1 MATYNNTTDSS
12 FNAFNTSS
20 TNNSNINPELDR
32 YLTELELQVVNWEIV
47 GSFLF
52 TISSIY
58 YLESTF
64 IGQKILLDRLYN
76 IEDNLDPTDLTD
88 AGEIFSLEGVII
100 FTVTA
105 FVRAHIERM
114 RNTNTLLD
122 FDEIA
127 NSYLVTL
134 WAVLLRIKDRA
145 HILGRIPDF

>member
-1 MATYNNTTDSS
+1 MATYNTSDSS
-12 FNAFNTSS
+12 FNTFNTSS
-20 TNNSNINPELDR
+20 NNNIDPELNR

-47 GSFLF
+47 GSILF
-52 TISSIY
+52 TLSSIY
-58 YLESTF
+58 YLEATF
-64 IGQKILLDRLYN
+64 IGQKILIDRLNN
-76 IEDNLDPTDLTD
+76 IEDDLDATDLTD

-105 FVRAHIERM
+105 FVRANIERM

-134 WAVLLRIKDRA
+134 WAVLVRIKDRA

>member
-12 FNAFNTSS
+12 FNTFNTS
-20 TNNSNINPELDR
+20 NNNNISPELDR

-52 TISSIY
+52 TLSSIY
-58 YLESTF
+58 YLEATL
-64 IGQKILLDRLYN
+64 IGQEILIDRLNN
-76 IEDNLDPTDLTD
+76 IDDNLDSTDLTD

-105 FVRAHIERM
+105 FVRAYIEKM

-127 NSYLVTL
+127 KSYLVTL
-134 WAVLLRIKDRA
+134 WAVLIRIKDRA

>member
-12 FNAFNTSS
+12 FNTFNTS
-20 TNNSNINPELDR
+20 NNNNINPELDR

-47 GSFLF
+47 GSILF
-52 TISSIY
+52 TLSSIY
-58 YLESTF
+58 YLEATF
-64 IGQKILLDRLYN
+64 IGQKILIDRLNN
-76 IEDNLDPTDLTD
+76 IDDNLDSTDLTD

-105 FVRAHIERM
+105 FVRANIERM

-134 WAVLLRIKDRA
+134 WAVLVRIKDRA

>member
-12 FNAFNTSS
+12 FNTFNTS
-20 TNNSNINPELDR
+20 NNNNINPELDR

-52 TISSIY
+52 TLSSIY
-58 YLESTF
+58 YLEATL
-64 IGQKILLDRLYN
+64 IGQEILIDRLNN
-76 IEDNLDPTDLTD
+76 IDDNLDSTDLTD

-105 FVRAHIERM
+105 FVRAYIEKM

-127 NSYLVTL
+127 KSYLVTL
-134 WAVLLRIKDRA
+134 WAVLIRIKDRA

>member
-12 FNAFNTSS
+12 FNTFNTS
-20 TNNSNINPELDR
+20 NNNNINPELDR

-52 TISSIY
+52 TLSSIY
-58 YLESTF
+58 YLEATL
-64 IGQKILLDRLYN
+64 IGQEILIDRLNN
-76 IEDNLDPTDLTD
+76 IDDNLDSTDLTD

-105 FVRAHIERM
+105 FVRAYIEKM

-127 NSYLVTL
+127 KSYLVTL
-134 WAVLLRIKDRA
+134 WAVLIRIKDRA
-145 HILGRIPDF
+145 HILGPIPDF

>member
-12 FNAFNTSS
+12 FNTFNTS
-20 TNNSNINPELDR
+20 NNNNINPELDR

-52 TISSIY
+52 TLSSIY
-58 YLESTF
+58 YLEATL
-64 IGQKILLDRLYN
+64 IGQEILIDRLNN
-76 IEDNLDPTDLTD
+76 IDDNLDSTDLTD

-105 FVRAHIERM
+105 FVRANIERM
-114 RNTNTLLD
+114 RNTNNLLD

-127 NSYLVTL
+127 KSYLVTL
-134 WAVLLRIKDRA
+134 WAVLIRIKDRA

>member
-1 MATYNNTTDSS
+1 MATYNNTSDSS
-12 FNAFNTSS
+12 FNTFNTSS
-20 TNNSNINPELDR
+20 NNINPELDR

-47 GSFLF
+47 GSILF
-52 TISSIY
+52 TLSSIY
-58 YLESTF
+58 YLEATF
-64 IGQKILLDRLYN
+64 IGQKILIDRLNN
-76 IEDNLDPTDLTD
+76 IDDNLDSTDLTD

-105 FVRAHIERM
+105 FVRANIERM

-134 WAVLLRIKDRA
+134 WAVLVRIKDRA

>member
-12 FNAFNTSS
+12 FNTFNTS
-20 TNNSNINPELDR
+20 NNNNINPELDR

-52 TISSIY
+52 TLSSIY
-58 YLESTF
+58 YLEATL
-64 IGQKILLDRLYN
+64 IGQEILIDRLNN
-76 IEDNLDPTDLTD
+76 IDDNLDSTDLTD

-105 FVRAHIERM
+105 FVRAYIEKM

-122 FDEIA
+122 FDEMA
-127 NSYLVTL
+127 KSYLVTL
-134 WAVLLRIKDRA
+134 WAVLIRIKDRA

>member
-12 FNAFNTSS
+12 FNTFNTS
-20 TNNSNINPELDR
+20 NNNNINPELDR

-52 TISSIY
+52 TLSSIY
-58 YLESTF
+58 YLEATL
-64 IGQKILLDRLYN
+64 IGQEILIDRLNN
-76 IEDNLDPTDLTD
+76 IDDNLDSTDLTD

-105 FVRAHIERM
+105 FVRAYIEKM

-134 WAVLLRIKDRA
+134 WAVLIRIKDRA

>member
-1 MATYNNTTDSS
+1 MATYNTSDSS
-12 FNAFNTSS
+12 FNTFNTSS
-20 TNNSNINPELDR
+20 NNNINPELNR

-47 GSFLF
+47 GSILF
-52 TISSIY
+52 TLSSIY
-58 YLESTF
+58 YLEATF
-64 IGQKILLDRLYN
+64 IGQKILIDRLNN
-76 IEDNLDPTDLTD
+76 IEDDLDATDLTD

-105 FVRAHIERM
+105 FVRANIERM

-134 WAVLLRIKDRA
+134 WAVLVRIKDRA

>member
-12 FNAFNTSS
+12 FNTFNTS
-20 TNNSNINPELDR
+20 NNNNINPELDR
-32 YLTELELQVVNWEIV
+32 YLTELELQVINWEIV

-52 TISSIY
+52 TLSSIY
-58 YLESTF
+58 YLEATL
-64 IGQKILLDRLYN
+64 IGQEILIDRLNN
-76 IEDNLDPTDLTD
+76 IDDNLDSTDLTD

-105 FVRAHIERM
+105 FVRAYIEKM
-114 RNTNTLLD
+114 RNTSTLLD

-134 WAVLLRIKDRA
+134 WAVLIRIKDRA
-145 HILGRIPDF
+145 HILGRIPEF

>member
-12 FNAFNTSS
+12 FNTFNTS
-20 TNNSNINPELDR
+20 NNNNINPELDR

-52 TISSIY
+52 TLSSIY
-58 YLESTF
+58 YLEATL
-64 IGQKILLDRLYN
+64 IGQEILIDRLNN
-76 IEDNLDPTDLTD
+76 IDDNLDSTDLTD

-105 FVRAHIERM
+105 FVRAYIEKM

>member
-1 MATYNNTTDSS
+1 MATYNTSDSS
-12 FNAFNTSS
+12 FNTFNTSS
-20 TNNSNINPELDR
+20 NNNINPELNR

-47 GSFLF
+47 GSILF
-52 TISSIY
+52 TLSSIY
-58 YLESTF
+58 YLEATF
-64 IGQKILLDRLYN
+64 IGQKILIDRLNN
-76 IEDNLDPTDLTD
+76 IDDNLDSTDLTD

-105 FVRAHIERM
+105 FVRANIERM

-134 WAVLLRIKDRA
+134 WAVLVRIKDRA

>member
-1 MATYNNTTDSS
+1 MASYNNTTDSS
-12 FNAFNTSS
+12 FNTSNTSN
-20 TNNSNINPELDR
+20 TNNINPELDR

-52 TISSIY
+52 TLSSTY
-58 YLESTF
+58 YLEATLV
-64 IGQKILLDRLYN
+64 GQKILIDRLNN
-76 IEDNLDPTDLTD
+76 INDNLDSTDLTD

-105 FVRAHIERM
+105 FVRAYIERM

-134 WAVLLRIKDRA
+134 WAVLTRIKDRA
-145 HILGRIPDF
+145 HILGRIPTF

>member
-12 FNAFNTSS
+12 FNTFNTS
-20 TNNSNINPELDR
+20 NNNNINPELDR
-32 YLTELELQVVNWEIV
+32 YLTELELQVINWEIV

-52 TISSIY
+52 TLSSIY
-58 YLESTF
+58 YLEATL
-64 IGQKILLDRLYN
+64 IGQEILIDRLNN
-76 IEDNLDPTDLTD
+76 IDDNLDSTDLTD

-105 FVRAHIERM
+105 FVRAYIEKM

-127 NSYLVTL
+127 KSYLVTL
-134 WAVLLRIKDRA
+134 WAVLIRIKDRA